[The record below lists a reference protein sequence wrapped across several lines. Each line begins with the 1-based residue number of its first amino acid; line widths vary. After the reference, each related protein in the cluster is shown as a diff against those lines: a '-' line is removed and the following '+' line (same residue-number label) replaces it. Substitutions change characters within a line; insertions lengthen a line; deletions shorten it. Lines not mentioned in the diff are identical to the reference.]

1 MNIIP
6 KQVIEVD
13 ANLVDL
19 GNDAIKLS
27 TISLGVFFLKMFLL
41 DGQDPLNEAL
51 QAAALTVGGLAIYHL
66 LIKKAVNFVPKLDQ
80 EQFYNA
86 SQRM

>member
-1 MNIIP
+1 MIP

-27 TISLGVFFLKMFLL
+27 TISIGVFFLKMFLL
-41 DGQDPLNEAL
+41 DGQDPLNDAL

-66 LIKKAVNFVPKLDQ
+66 VVKKSINFVPKLEQ
-80 EQFYNA
+80 ENFYN
-86 SQRM
+86 SMQRM